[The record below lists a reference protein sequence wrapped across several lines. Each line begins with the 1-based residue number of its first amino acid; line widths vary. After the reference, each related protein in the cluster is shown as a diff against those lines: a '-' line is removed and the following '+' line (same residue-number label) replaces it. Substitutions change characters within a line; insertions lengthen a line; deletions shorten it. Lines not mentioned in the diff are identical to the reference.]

1 MSDSTRPGNDG
12 PDSNMPSGDE
22 TPAGD
27 TPVGDDEAA
36 GDSLSDLDLENLEI
50 PDDLS
55 SLTGSGEP
63 EFAALLTQ
71 IAGAE
76 PLAAASSLAQLD
88 LDAIATSIGAVGVLH
103 DLSGDAPEQAAAA
116 ISQVVRGVPLVLITR
131 TGEQMTAVRFADG
144 VRGDELAPGL
154 VLGGAPEE
162 VVDLLTGATPVG
174 DLDGAVGSTSIS
186 KFKAVRMLTSA
197 ARKARKS
204 FGKGEPGPDSKDGD

>member
-1 MSDSTRPGNDG
+1 MSDSPKPENDG
-12 PDSNMPSGDE
+12 SSS
-22 TPAGD
+22 TP
-27 TPVGDDEAA
+27 PGDDLP
-36 GDSLSDLDLENLEI
+36 DFDLDFEI

-63 EFAALLTQ
+63 EFAAIITQ

-88 LDAIATSIGAVGVLH
+88 LDAVPTSVGAVGVLK
-103 DLSGDAPEQAAAA
+103 DLAGDAPEQAAAA
-116 ISQVVRGVPLVLITR
+116 ISQLVRGVPLVLVTR

-154 VLGGAPEE
+154 VLGGAPES
-162 VVDLLTGATPVG
+162 VVDLLTGATSVD
-174 DLDGAVGSTSIS
+174 DLDGVVGSTSIS

-197 ARKARKS
+197 ARKARKGM
-204 FGKGEPGPDSKDGD
+204 GKGEPDQGRADEA

>member
-1 MSDSTRPGNDG
+1 MSDSPRPDNGS
-12 PDSNMPSGDE
+12 DS

-27 TPVGDDEAA
+27 DLPDFDLGD
-36 GDSLSDLDLENLEI
+36 LEI

-63 EFAALLTQ
+63 DFAALITQ

-88 LDAIATSIGAVGVLH
+88 LDAVPTSVGAVGVLR
-103 DLSGDAPEQAAAA
+103 DRSVDAPERAAAA
-116 ISQVVRGVPLVLITR
+116 ISQLVRGVPLVLVTR
-131 TGEQMTAVRFADG
+131 TGEQMTAVRFSDG

-154 VLGGAPEE
+154 VLGGAPES
-162 VVDLLTGATPVG
+162 VVDLLTGATALADV
-174 DLDGAVGSTSIS
+174 DGVVGSDSIS

-204 FGKGEPGPDSKDGD
+204 MGKGETGPDSKGGI

>member
-1 MSDSTRPGNDG
+1 MSDSPKPDNDG
-12 PDSNMPSGDE
+12 SSN
-22 TPAGD
+22 TP
-27 TPVGDDEAA
+27 TGDD
-36 GDSLSDLDLENLEI
+36 LPDLDLGDLEI

-63 EFAALLTQ
+63 EFAALITQ

-88 LDAIATSIGAVGVLH
+88 LDAVPTPVGAVGVLR

-116 ISQVVRGVPLVLITR
+116 VSQLVRGVPLVLVTR
-131 TGEQMTAVRFADG
+131 TGEQLTAVRFADG

-154 VLGGAPEE
+154 VLGGAPED
-162 VVDLLTGATPVG
+162 VVDLLTGATGVA
-174 DLDGAVGSTSIS
+174 DLDGVVRSTSIS

-197 ARKARKS
+197 ARKARKGMS
-204 FGKGEPGPDSKDGD
+204 KGEPGSDSTDGA

>member
-1 MSDSTRPGNDG
+1 MSESPRPDNGSDS
-12 PDSNMPSGDE
+12 

-27 TPVGDDEAA
+27 DLPDFDLGD
-36 GDSLSDLDLENLEI
+36 LEI

-63 EFAALLTQ
+63 EFAALITQ

-88 LDAIATSIGAVGVLH
+88 LDAVPTSVGAVGVLR
-103 DLSGDAPEQAAAA
+103 DRSGDAPERAAAA
-116 ISQVVRGVPLVLITR
+116 ISQLVRGVPLVLVTR
-131 TGEQMTAVRFADG
+131 TGEQMTAVRFSDG

-154 VLGGAPEE
+154 VLGGAPES
-162 VVDLLTGATPVG
+162 VVDLLTGATALADV
-174 DLDGAVGSTSIS
+174 DGVVGSDSIS

-197 ARKARKS
+197 ARRARKS
-204 FGKGEPGPDSKDGD
+204 MGKGETGPDSKGGI

>member
-1 MSDSTRPGNDG
+1 MSDSPRPDNNGS
-12 PDSNMPSGDE
+12 DSS

-27 TPVGDDEAA
+27 DLPDF
-36 GDSLSDLDLENLEI
+36 DLDNLEI

-63 EFAALLTQ
+63 EFAAIITQ

-88 LDAIATSIGAVGVLH
+88 LDAVPTSVGAVGVLR
-103 DLSGDAPEQAAAA
+103 DRSGDAPEQAAAA
-116 ISQVVRGVPLVLITR
+116 ISQLVRGVPLVLVTR

-154 VLGGAPEE
+154 VLGGAPEN
-162 VVDLLTGATPVG
+162 VVDLLTGATTVADIEG
-174 DLDGAVGSTSIS
+174 VVGSDSIS
-186 KFKAVRMLTSA
+186 KFKAMRMLTSA

-204 FGKGEPGPDSKDGD
+204 MGKGETGPDSKDGI

>member
-1 MSDSTRPGNDG
+1 MSDSPRPENDG
-12 PDSNMPSGDE
+12 PSSS

-27 TPVGDDEAA
+27 DLPDF
-36 GDSLSDLDLENLEI
+36 DLDSIEI

-63 EFAALLTQ
+63 EFAALITQ

-88 LDAIATSIGAVGVLH
+88 LDAVPTSVGAVGVLK
-103 DLSGDAPEQAAAA
+103 DRSGDAPEQAAAA
-116 ISQVVRGVPLVLITR
+116 ISQLVRGVPLVLVTR

-154 VLGGAPEE
+154 VLGGAPEN
-162 VVDLLTGATPVG
+162 VVDLLTGATSVA
-174 DLDGAVGSTSIS
+174 DLDGVVASTSIS

-197 ARKARKS
+197 ARKARKAM
-204 FGKGEPGPDSKDGD
+204 GKGEPGADGTDGA

>member
-1 MSDSTRPGNDG
+1 MSDSPRPDNG
-12 PDSNMPSGDE
+12 PDS

-27 TPVGDDEAA
+27 DLPDFDLGD
-36 GDSLSDLDLENLEI
+36 LEI

-55 SLTGSGEP
+55 SLTGPGEP
-63 EFAALLTQ
+63 DFAALITQ

-88 LDAIATSIGAVGVLH
+88 LDAVPTSVGAVGVLR
-103 DLSGDAPEQAAAA
+103 DRSGDAPERAAAA
-116 ISQVVRGVPLVLITR
+116 ISQLVRGVPLVLVTR

-154 VLGGAPEE
+154 VLGGAPEN
-162 VVDLLTGATPVG
+162 VVDLLTGATAVA
-174 DLDGAVGSTSIS
+174 DVDGVVGSDSIS
-186 KFKAVRMLTSA
+186 KFKAMRMLTSA

-204 FGKGEPGPDSKDGD
+204 MGKGETGPDSKGGI

>member
-1 MSDSTRPGNDG
+1 MSDSPRPENDG
-12 PDSNMPSGDE
+12 SSSN
-22 TPAGD
+22 TP
-27 TPVGDDEAA
+27 PGDDLP
-36 GDSLSDLDLENLEI
+36 DFDLDNIEI

-55 SLTGSGEP
+55 SLTGTGEP
-63 EFAALLTQ
+63 EFAALITQ
-71 IAGAE
+71 IAGAQ

-88 LDAIATSIGAVGVLH
+88 LDAVPTSVGAVGVLK

-116 ISQVVRGVPLVLITR
+116 ISQLVRGVPLVLVTR

-154 VLGGAPEE
+154 VLGGAPEN
-162 VVDLLTGATPVG
+162 VVDLLTGATSVA
-174 DLDGAVGSTSIS
+174 DLDGVVASTSIS

-204 FGKGEPGPDSKDGD
+204 MGKGEPGQDSKDGA

>member
-1 MSDSTRPGNDG
+1 MSDSPRPDNSGS
-12 PDSNMPSGDE
+12 DSSTPTGGDLPE
-22 TPAGD
+22 F
-27 TPVGDDEAA
+27 
-36 GDSLSDLDLENLEI
+36 DLDNLEI

-63 EFAALLTQ
+63 EFAAIITQ

-88 LDAIATSIGAVGVLH
+88 LDAVPTSVGAVGVLR
-103 DLSGDAPEQAAAA
+103 DRSGDAPEQAAAA
-116 ISQVVRGVPLVLITR
+116 ISQLVRGVPLVLVTR

-154 VLGGAPEE
+154 VLGGAPEN
-162 VVDLLTGATPVG
+162 VVDLLTGATSVADIEG
-174 DLDGAVGSTSIS
+174 VVGSDSIS
-186 KFKAVRMLTSA
+186 KFKAMRMLTSA

-204 FGKGEPGPDSKDGD
+204 MGKGETGPDSKDGI

>member
-1 MSDSTRPGNDG
+1 MSDSPRPDNDG
-12 PDSNMPSGDE
+12 FNSD

-27 TPVGDDEAA
+27 
-36 GDSLSDLDLENLEI
+36 DLPDFDFDNLEI

-63 EFAALLTQ
+63 EFAALITQ

-88 LDAIATSIGAVGVLH
+88 LDAVPTSVGAVGVLR
-103 DLSGDAPEQAAAA
+103 DRSGDAPERAAAA
-116 ISQVVRGVPLVLITR
+116 ISQLVRGVPLVLITR

-154 VLGGAPEE
+154 VLGGAPES
-162 VVDLLTGATPVG
+162 VVDLLTGATAVADAVG
-174 DLDGAVGSTSIS
+174 VVGSTSIS

-197 ARKARKS
+197 ARKARRS
-204 FGKGEPGPDSKDGD
+204 MGKGEPGQDSKDGA

>member
-1 MSDSTRPGNDG
+1 MSESPKPDNDG
-12 PDSNMPSGDE
+12 SSN
-22 TPAGD
+22 TP
-27 TPVGDDEAA
+27 TGDD
-36 GDSLSDLDLENLEI
+36 LPDLDLGDLEI

-63 EFAALLTQ
+63 EFAALITQ

-88 LDAIATSIGAVGVLH
+88 LDAVPTPVGAVGVLR

-116 ISQVVRGVPLVLITR
+116 VSQLVRGVPLVLVTR
-131 TGEQMTAVRFADG
+131 TGEQLTAVRFADG

-154 VLGGAPEE
+154 VLGGAPED
-162 VVDLLTGATPVG
+162 VVDLLTGATGVA
-174 DLDGAVGSTSIS
+174 DLDGVVRSTSIS

-197 ARKARKS
+197 ARKARKGMS
-204 FGKGEPGPDSKDGD
+204 KGEPGPDSTDGA

>member
-1 MSDSTRPGNDG
+1 MSDSPRPENDG
-12 PDSNMPSGDE
+12 SSSSTPSGDDL
-22 TPAGD
+22 PD
-27 TPVGDDEAA
+27 F
-36 GDSLSDLDLENLEI
+36 DLDSIEI

-63 EFAALLTQ
+63 EFAALITQ

-88 LDAIATSIGAVGVLH
+88 LDAVPTSVGAVGVLK
-103 DLSGDAPEQAAAA
+103 DLAGDAPDQAAAA
-116 ISQVVRGVPLVLITR
+116 ISQLVRGVPLVLVTR

-154 VLGGAPEE
+154 VLGGAPEN
-162 VVDLLTGATPVG
+162 VVDLLTGAASVA
-174 DLDGAVGSTSIS
+174 DMDGVVGSTSIS

-197 ARKARKS
+197 ARKARRS
-204 FGKGEPGPDSKDGD
+204 MGKGEQGTDGKDGD

>member
-1 MSDSTRPGNDG
+1 MSDSPRPENDG
-12 PDSNMPSGDE
+12 PSS
-22 TPAGD
+22 TP
-27 TPVGDDEAA
+27 PGDDLP
-36 GDSLSDLDLENLEI
+36 DFDLDDFEI

-63 EFAALLTQ
+63 EFAALITQ

-88 LDAIATSIGAVGVLH
+88 LDAVPTSVGAVGVLK
-103 DLSGDAPEQAAAA
+103 DLAGDAPEQAAAA
-116 ISQVVRGVPLVLITR
+116 ISQLVRGVPLVLVTR

-154 VLGGAPEE
+154 VLGGAPES
-162 VVDLLTGATPVG
+162 VVDLLTGATSVA
-174 DLDGAVGSTSIS
+174 DLDGVVGSTSIS

-197 ARKARKS
+197 ARKARKAM
-204 FGKGEPGPDSKDGD
+204 GKGEPGLGGKDGA

>member
-1 MSDSTRPGNDG
+1 MSDSPRPANDG
-12 PDSNMPSGDE
+12 SDSS

-27 TPVGDDEAA
+27 
-36 GDSLSDLDLENLEI
+36 DLPDFDFDNLEI

-55 SLTGSGEP
+55 SLTGTGEP
-63 EFAALLTQ
+63 EFAAIITQ

-88 LDAIATSIGAVGVLH
+88 LDAVPTSVGAVGVLR
-103 DLSGDAPEQAAAA
+103 DRSGDAPERAAAA
-116 ISQVVRGVPLVLITR
+116 ISQLVRGVPLVLVTR

-154 VLGGAPEE
+154 VLGGAPEN
-162 VVDLLTGATPVG
+162 VVDLLTGATAVADIEG
-174 DLDGAVGSTSIS
+174 VVGSDSIS
-186 KFKAVRMLTSA
+186 KFKAMRMLTSA

-204 FGKGEPGPDSKDGD
+204 MGKGETGPDSKDGI

>member
-1 MSDSTRPGNDG
+1 MSESPRPDNGSDS
-12 PDSNMPSGDE
+12 

-27 TPVGDDEAA
+27 DLPDFDLGD
-36 GDSLSDLDLENLEI
+36 LEI

-63 EFAALLTQ
+63 DFAALITQ

-88 LDAIATSIGAVGVLH
+88 LDAVPTSVGAVGVLR
-103 DLSGDAPEQAAAA
+103 DRSGDAPERAAAA
-116 ISQVVRGVPLVLITR
+116 ISQLVPGVPLVLVTR
-131 TGEQMTAVRFADG
+131 TGEQMTAVRFSDG

-154 VLGGAPEE
+154 VLGGAPES
-162 VVDLLTGATPVG
+162 VVDLLTGATALADV
-174 DLDGAVGSTSIS
+174 DGVVGSDSIS

-204 FGKGEPGPDSKDGD
+204 MGKGETGPDSKGGI